1 LYAKFTKFEFW
12 LQEVSFLGHILTVDG
27 VAMDPKKM
35 TAVAN
40 WKRPT
45 AFTEIRSFLGLAGYY
60 RRFTEGFSMIARPM
74 TKLLQKDQKFD
85 WTNAYERSFNE
96 LKKSL
101 TTALVLTLLDTRK
114 DFTMYYDASR

>member
-1 LYAKFTKFEFW
+1 
-12 LQEVSFLGHILTVDG
+12 
-27 VAMDPKKM
+27 
-35 TAVAN
+35 
-40 WKRPT
+40 
-45 AFTEIRSFLGLAGYY
+45 
-60 RRFTEGFSMIARPM
+60 M